1 MLPEIKGQADEV
13 SARGAIINP
22 MKIERAPIHTGSS
35 ADLAFA
41 VLVLGA
47 YFTTFSAIT
56 QISVKELVALTGMG
70 MLYLSIG
77 VYGYSYCVRSKNLP
91 LQLVYF
97 AVQICLGSLI
107 IYLSGQTSYNA
118 LLLLPLAGHSVVLLK
133 EPWWYLA
140 NGVLMVAY
148 TFTVRLLTGGW
159 DVVWVNLP
167 IFLAGQI
174 SVLVFTQMTVGEER
188 ARREIQ
194 GLVNRLETAN
204 EQLRDYALK
213 AEQLATATERNRIAR
228 EIHDG
233 LGHNLTALNMQIR
246 AANAVLEKNPERAQG
261 FLSNAERITH
271 EALADVRQSVSAL
284 RERTKDDRP
293 LFEQIKGIAD
303 SWSDSNPEILVSVM
317 GFSRLLSS
325 QVTWTLFRAAQEA
338 ISNSI
343 KYASATRIEVI
354 LDYRDTKKVEMRIV
368 DNGVGAENTDG
379 GFGLVGIRERAELLR
394 GMVEIITARGEG
406 FEIRITLPTGEV

>member
-1 MLPEIKGQADEV
+1 
-13 SARGAIINP
+13 
-22 MKIERAPIHTGSS
+22 MKSERAPSHAGSS

-56 QISVKELVALTGMG
+56 QISVKELIALTGLG
-70 MLYLSIG
+70 ILYLSIG
-77 VYGYSYCVRSKNLP
+77 VYGYSYCARSKNLS
-91 LQLVYF
+91 LQLAYF
-97 AVQICLGSLI
+97 VVQIFLGSLI

-118 LLLLPLAGHSVVLLK
+118 LLLLPLAGHSVVLLG

-194 GLVNRLETAN
+194 GLVTRLEEAN

-213 AEQLATATERNRIAR
+213 AEELATATERNRIAR

-246 AANAVLEKNPERAQG
+246 AANAILEKNPMKAQG

-271 EALADVRQSVSAL
+271 DALVDVRQSVSAL
-284 RERTKDDRP
+284 REHANDERP
-293 LFEQIKGIAD
+293 LQEKIKGIAD
-303 SWSDSNPEILVSVM
+303 LWSNSKTEILVSVI
-317 GFSRLLSS
+317 GQVYFLSP
-325 QVTWTLFRAAQEA
+325 QIAWTMFRAAQEA
-338 ISNSI
+338 VSNSV
-343 KYASATRIEVI
+343 KYANAARIEVT
-354 LDYRDTKKVEMRIV
+354 LDYHDPKMVEMRIV
-368 DNGVGAENTDG
+368 DDGEGAESTDG
-379 GFGLVGIRERAELLR
+379 GFGLVGIRERAELLK
-394 GMVEIITARGEG
+394 GKVEILTARGEG
-406 FEIRITLPTGEV
+406 FEIRISLPTGAA

>member
-1 MLPEIKGQADEV
+1 MKG
-13 SARGAIINP
+13 
-22 MKIERAPIHTGSS
+22 ERAPIHTGSS

-56 QISVKELVALTGMG
+56 QISVKELVALTGLG

-91 LQLVYF
+91 LQLAYF

-133 EPWWYLA
+133 EPWWYVA
-140 NGVLMVAY
+140 NGVLMLAY
-148 TFTVRLLTGGW
+148 TVTVRLLTGGW

-194 GLVNRLETAN
+194 GLVNRLEAAN
-204 EQLRDYALK
+204 EQLRDYAIK
-213 AEQLATATERNRIAR
+213 AEELATATERNRIAR

-246 AANAVLEKNPERAQG
+246 AANAVLEKNPLKAQG
-261 FLSNAERITH
+261 FLVNAERITH

-284 RERTKDDRP
+284 RARANDDRP
-293 LFEQIKGIAD
+293 LQEQIKGITELWGD
-303 SWSDSNPEILVSVM
+303 TKTEILVSAM
-317 GFSRLLSS
+317 GPTRLLSS
-325 QVTWTLFRAAQEA
+325 QVMWTMFRAAQEA

-343 KYASATRIEVI
+343 KYANATRIEVI
-354 LDYRDTKKVEMRIV
+354 LDYRDPKIMEMRIV

-379 GFGLVGIRERAELLR
+379 GFGLVGIRERAELLK
-394 GMVEIITARGEG
+394 GMVEILTAQGEG
-406 FEIRITLPTGEV
+406 FEIRISLPTGEV

>member
-1 MLPEIKGQADEV
+1 MKG
-13 SARGAIINP
+13 
-22 MKIERAPIHTGSS
+22 ERPPIQTGSS

-47 YFTTFSAIT
+47 YFTTFSSIT
-56 QISVKELVALTGMG
+56 EISVKELVALTGLG
-70 MLYLSIG
+70 ILYLSIG
-77 VYGYSYCVRSKNLP
+77 VYGFSYCVRSKNLP
-91 LQLVYF
+91 LQLAYF
-97 AVQICLGSLI
+97 AIQICLGSLI

-118 LLLLPLAGHSVVLLK
+118 LLLLPLAGHSVVILG

-140 NGVLMVAY
+140 NGVLMLAY

-194 GLVNRLETAN
+194 GLVNRLEVAN
-204 EQLRDYALK
+204 GQLRDYALK
-213 AEQLATATERNRIAR
+213 AEELATATERNRIAR

-246 AANAVLEKNPERAQG
+246 AANAVLERNPQKAQG
-261 FLSNAERITH
+261 FLINAERITH

-284 RERTKDDRP
+284 RAQVKDDRP
-293 LFEQIKGIAD
+293 LQEQIKGIIEL
-303 SWSDSNPEILVSVM
+303 WSDTKTEIQVSTL
-317 GFSRLLSS
+317 GPSRLLSS
-325 QVTWTLFRAAQEA
+325 QVNWTMFRSAQEA

-343 KYASATRIEVI
+343 KHASATRIEVI
-354 LDYRDTKKVEMRIV
+354 LDYRDPERMEMRIV

-379 GFGLVGIRERAELLR
+379 GFGLVGIRERAELLK
-394 GMVEIITARGEG
+394 GMVEINTAQGMG
-406 FEIRITLPTGEV
+406 FEIRISLPTGES

>member
-1 MLPEIKGQADEV
+1 
-13 SARGAIINP
+13 
-22 MKIERAPIHTGSS
+22 MKSERAPIHTGSS

-56 QISVKELVALTGMG
+56 QISVEELVALTGLG
-70 MLYLSIG
+70 ILYLSIG

-91 LQLVYF
+91 LQLAYF
-97 AVQICLGSLI
+97 VVQICLGCLI
-107 IYLSGQTSYNA
+107 IYLSRQTSYNA

-133 EPWWYLA
+133 EPWWYVA
-140 NGVLMVAY
+140 NGVLMIAY

-194 GLVNRLETAN
+194 GLVNRLEVAN
-204 EQLRDYALK
+204 EQLRDYAIK
-213 AEQLATATERNRIAR
+213 AEELATATERNRIAR

-246 AANAVLEKNPERAQG
+246 AANAVLEKNPLKAQG
-261 FLSNAERITH
+261 FLVNAERITH

-284 RERTKDDRP
+284 RARASDERP
-293 LFEQIKGIAD
+293 LQERIKGITEL
-303 SWSDSNPEILVSVM
+303 WSDTKTEIQVSTL
-317 GFSRLLSS
+317 GPSRSLSS
-325 QVTWTLFRAAQEA
+325 QVNWTMFRSAQEA

-354 LDYRDTKKVEMRIV
+354 LDYRDSQRMEMRIV
-368 DNGVGAENTDG
+368 DNGVGAETTNG

-406 FEIRITLPTGEV
+406 FEIRISLPTGEA

>member
-1 MLPEIKGQADEV
+1 MPEIEGQAKKV
-13 SARGAIINP
+13 SDRGAIINP
-22 MKIERAPIHTGSS
+22 MNGERAPIYTGSS

-47 YFTTFSAIT
+47 YFTTFSSIT
-56 QISVKELVALTGMG
+56 QISVNGLVALIGLG

-97 AVQICLGSLI
+97 AVQIFLGSLI

-140 NGVLMVAY
+140 NGMLMIAY
-148 TFTVRLLTGGW
+148 TFMVRLLTGGW

-194 GLVNRLETAN
+194 GLVNRLEVAN
-204 EQLRDYALK
+204 EQLRDYAIK
-213 AEQLATATERNRIAR
+213 AEELATATERNRIAR

-246 AANAVLEKNPERAQG
+246 AANAVLETSPMKAQG
-261 FLSNAERITH
+261 FLVNAERITH

-284 RERTKDDRP
+284 RARAYDDRP
-293 LFEQIKGIAD
+293 LEERIKDITEL
-303 SWSDSNPEILVSVM
+303 WSDARTEIIVSTL
-317 GFSRLLSS
+317 GPSRSLSS
-325 QVTWTLFRAAQEA
+325 QINWTMFRSAQEA

-343 KYASATRIEVI
+343 KYASASRIEVI
-354 LDYRDTKKVEMRIV
+354 LDYCDTQRMEMRIV

-379 GFGLVGIRERAELLR
+379 GFGLVGIRERAELLK
-394 GMVEIITARGEG
+394 GVVEIKTAQGMG
-406 FEIRITLPTGEV
+406 FKIRISLPTGES

>member
-1 MLPEIKGQADEV
+1 MRRFRVRHRIFW
-13 SARGAIINP
+13 GAIINP
-22 MKIERAPIHTGSS
+22 MKSERAPIHAGSS

-56 QISVKELVALTGMG
+56 QISVKELIALTGLG
-70 MLYLSIG
+70 ILYLTIG
-77 VYGYSYCVRSKNLP
+77 VYGYSFCARSKNLS
-91 LQLVYF
+91 LQLAYF
-97 AVQICLGSLI
+97 VVQICLGCLI

-118 LLLLPLAGHSVVLLK
+118 LLLLPLAGHSVVLLG

-140 NGVLMVAY
+140 NGVLMIAY

-159 DVVWVNLP
+159 DVVSVNLP

-194 GLVNRLETAN
+194 GLVNRLEAAN

-213 AEQLATATERNRIAR
+213 AEELATATERNRIAR

-246 AANAVLEKNPERAQG
+246 AANAILEKNPVKAQG
-261 FLSNAERITH
+261 FLINAERITH
-271 EALADVRQSVSAL
+271 DALVDVRQSVSAL
-284 RERTKDDRP
+284 REHANDDRP
-293 LFEQIKGIAD
+293 LPEKIKGIAD
-303 SWSDSNPEILVSVM
+303 LWSDSKTEILVSVI
-317 GFSRLLSS
+317 GQIYFLSP
-325 QVTWTLFRAAQEA
+325 QVAWTMFRAAQEA
-338 ISNSI
+338 ISNSV
-343 KYASATRIEVI
+343 KYANATRIEVT
-354 LDYRDTKKVEMRIV
+354 LDYHDPKMVEMSIV
-368 DNGVGAENTDG
+368 DDGEGAESTDG
-379 GFGLVGIRERAELLR
+379 GFGLVGIRERAELLK
-394 GMVEIITARGEG
+394 GKVEILTARGEG
-406 FEIRITLPTGEV
+406 FKIRVSLPTGEA

>member
-1 MLPEIKGQADEV
+1 
-13 SARGAIINP
+13 
-22 MKIERAPIHTGSS
+22 MKSERAPSHAGSS

-56 QISVKELVALTGMG
+56 QISVKELIALTGLG
-70 MLYLSIG
+70 ILYLSIG
-77 VYGYSYCVRSKNLP
+77 VYGYSYCARSKNLS
-91 LQLVYF
+91 LQLAYF
-97 AVQICLGSLI
+97 VVQIFLGSLI

-118 LLLLPLAGHSVVLLK
+118 LLLLPLAGHSVVLLG

-194 GLVNRLETAN
+194 GLVTRLEEAN

-213 AEQLATATERNRIAR
+213 AEELATATERNRIAR

-246 AANAVLEKNPERAQG
+246 AANAILEKNPMKAQG

-271 EALADVRQSVSAL
+271 DALVDVRQSVSAL
-284 RERTKDDRP
+284 REHANDERP
-293 LFEQIKGIAD
+293 LQEKIKGIAD
-303 SWSDSNPEILVSVM
+303 LWSNSKTEILVSVI
-317 GFSRLLSS
+317 GQVYFLSP
-325 QVTWTLFRAAQEA
+325 QIAWTMFRAAQEA
-338 ISNSI
+338 VSNSV
-343 KYASATRIEVI
+343 KYANASRIEVT
-354 LDYRDTKKVEMRIV
+354 LDYHDPKMVEMRII
-368 DNGVGAENTDG
+368 DDGEGAESTDG
-379 GFGLVGIRERAELLR
+379 GFGLVGIRERAELLK
-394 GMVEIITARGEG
+394 GKVEILTARGEG
-406 FEIRITLPTGEV
+406 FEIRISLPTGAA